1 MSYPHFP
8 QWFYGWWSWPT
19 LILTYPDC
27 QALRQGAAQYH
38 ATSVHPQQQ
47 RQVFPITVRGAV
59 EEHLGSVA
67 SGWGTIGWQWGFT
80 PIIFLVVY
88 DFRGWNLDFLGL
100 TFMLR
105 EKNWEWTSSLK
116 PVGINRNKIKPCL
129 NIIESSHSQQQER
142 SSGRVVSF
150 CLKSLKSQ
158 HSKPLTR
165 HLHRLSTATQALEG
179 LLGDFPTS
187 LQHLPESVGGPCP
200 KGNHGL
206 QWLGWRG
213 SESKTGRAKSW
224 WYDDLIHDSWWWLG

>member
-150 CLKSLKSQ
+150 LFKVIEKSTLETTHQTPSQ
-158 HSKPLTR
+158 A
-165 HLHRLSTATQALEG
+165 LHRHTSARRSARWLPNFPPAPSWERGRTMSEG
-179 LLGDFPTS
+179 KPWAAMAGMARIGKQDR
-187 LQHLPESVGGPCP
+187 QG
-200 KGNHGL
+200 
-206 QWLGWRG
+206 
-213 SESKTGRAKSW
+213 
-224 WYDDLIHDSWWWLG
+224 